1 MSNNQEQLHTA
12 SSKSKNLF
20 PDEFEMQW
28 GTDDLPEGMKRKGST
43 HHRSH
48 TGSSHHSSHHRS
60 SHSYYRTS
68 SGGRRHSSGSTGD
81 GKSTFQDL
89 LFADS
94 SAGKTSS
101 RDSTEKNVESKWTN
115 RENAAKDFLR
125 NLKEDLR
132 KKEPV
137 SEKTVEEPEEDIR
150 HEIVSDPLHSET
162 DLKPEDSST
171 IPDSYHADAVPE
183 SLETAADVDV
193 EKPNSEELPDEN
205 KYQTPAVEDPA
216 ERKEPDIE
224 IGESQPTAE
233 SQSEDEDTLEKT
245 DKPSDDKKSGS
256 EPFKKNPLKQNR
268 TERKGTRKPWS
279 RKKKIGVSVLCVLL
293 AIILGGLGFVNG
305 MLNKI
310 GKEQSDIL
318 PKADP
323 DKRYEDID
331 KTDKYGVGDI
341 SLKPI
346 KQDKVKNILLIG
358 QDRRK
363 GDGARMRSDSMIVAT
378 IDLTTNEIKLTSLM
392 RDMYIPVP
400 GYGYGMINAT
410 YLNGGMALLN
420 ETIEQNFGITIDGNV
435 EVDFDRFI
443 KLMNLVG
450 PIEID
455 LNKDEVEYLNRG
467 NGWNLKV
474 GTNTM
479 TSEQV
484 LAYARTRYVGRSDW
498 ERTDRQRS
506 VLTKIFNK
514 LRRSDLTTLYRFAN
528 AAFPLFKTDLTNTEI
543 LRYVYTVMSK
553 RMTISQSKRIP
564 VDGTYTQEVKEETL
578 NVLVPRLEPNAQAL
592 QKFVYGYSNV
602 EVKDN
607 EKRQEAKQTAKK
619 KKSSSLV
626 IDE

>member
-1 MSNNQEQLHTA
+1 MDNNQEQLHNNPNNQDNT
-12 SSKSKNLF
+12 F
-20 PDEFEMQW
+20 PEEFEMKW
-28 GTDDLPEGMKRKGST
+28 GTDDLPKGMKRRGSQ
-43 HHRSH
+43 
-48 TGSSHHSSHHRS
+48 HHSSHSESHHSTHSHHKSS
-60 SHSYYRTS
+60 SHHRKTN
-68 SGGRRHSSGSTGD
+68 RRMDEGEKRS
-81 GKSTFQDL
+81 FQDL
-89 LFADS
+89 IYREQARKKGTISSQPVQEEPGVSEKTGSGKPNAVTNVVREEKPVSEMKVSDTVDSPASNDGNTQIEEEKINETIVQTDS
-94 SAGKTSS
+94 SELGENTAGIN
-101 RDSTEKNVESKWTN
+101 DSEEQELNTVTE
-115 RENAAKDFLR
+115 A
-125 NLKEDLR
+125 
-132 KKEPV
+132 EPV
-137 SEKTVEEPEEDIR
+137 SESEDDSEPAESGNTSTVRPSEEPE
-150 HEIVSDPLHSET
+150 
-162 DLKPEDSST
+162 
-171 IPDSYHADAVPE
+171 
-183 SLETAADVDV
+183 
-193 EKPNSEELPDEN
+193 
-205 KYQTPAVEDPA
+205 
-216 ERKEPDIE
+216 
-224 IGESQPTAE
+224 
-233 SQSEDEDTLEKT
+233 KT
-245 DKPSDDKKSGS
+245 S
-256 EPFKKNPLKQNR
+256 EPAPSPVSESTQQADNSSEKQKRPNKISGIRKKNPGEGKTR
-268 TERKGTRKPWS
+268 ERKKWS
-279 RKKKIGVSVLCVLL
+279 GKKKAGLAVLCILL
-293 AIILGGLGFVNG
+293 ALIVGGLGFVNG
-305 MLNKI
+305 MLGKI
-310 GKEQSDIL
+310 GRERSDIL

-443 KLMNLVG
+443 KLMDLVG

-455 LNKDEVEYLNRG
+455 LNKEEVEYLNKG
-467 NGWNLKV
+467 NKWDLKV

-506 VLTKIFNK
+506 VVTKIFNK
-514 LRRSDLTTLYRFAN
+514 LRTSDLPTLYNFAN
-528 AAFPLFKTDLTNTEI
+528 AAFPLFKTDLSNTEI
-543 LRYVYTVMSK
+543 LRYVYTVITN
-553 RMTISQSKRIP
+553 RMTITQSKRIP
-564 VDGTYTQEVKEETL
+564 VDGTYTQEIKEETL
-578 NVLVPRLEPNAQAL
+578 NVLVPKLEPNAQAL

-602 EVKDN
+602 EVEEND
-607 EKRQEAKQTAKK
+607 KREEAKKNAKK

>member
-1 MSNNQEQLHTA
+1 MDNNQEQLHNNPNNQDNT
-12 SSKSKNLF
+12 F
-20 PDEFEMQW
+20 PEEFEMKW
-28 GTDDLPEGMKRKGST
+28 GTDDLPKGMKRRGSQHHNSHSESHHST
-43 HHRSH
+43 H
-48 TGSSHHSSHHRS
+48 SHHKSSSHHRK
-60 SHSYYRTS
+60 TN
-68 SGGRRHSSGSTGD
+68 RRMDEGEKRS
-81 GKSTFQDL
+81 FQDL
-89 LFADS
+89 IYREQARKKETTSSQSVHEEPGVSEKTGSGKPNAVMNVVREEKPVLEMKVSDTVDSPASNDGHTRIEEEKINETIVQTDS
-94 SAGKTSS
+94 SEPGENTAGIN
-101 RDSTEKNVESKWTN
+101 DSEEQELNTVTE
-115 RENAAKDFLR
+115 A
-125 NLKEDLR
+125 
-132 KKEPV
+132 EPV
-137 SEKTVEEPEEDIR
+137 SESEDDPESEESGIASTVRPSEEPEKTFDPDPSQVSESTQQADNSSEKQKRPNKTSGIR
-150 HEIVSDPLHSET
+150 
-162 DLKPEDSST
+162 
-171 IPDSYHADAVPE
+171 
-183 SLETAADVDV
+183 
-193 EKPNSEELPDEN
+193 
-205 KYQTPAVEDPA
+205 
-216 ERKEPDIE
+216 
-224 IGESQPTAE
+224 
-233 SQSEDEDTLEKT
+233 
-245 DKPSDDKKSGS
+245 
-256 EPFKKNPLKQNR
+256 KKNPGAGKTR
-268 TERKGTRKPWS
+268 ERKKWS
-279 RKKKIGVSVLCVLL
+279 GKKKAGIAVLCVLL
-293 AIILGGLGFVNG
+293 ALIVGGLGFING
-305 MLNKI
+305 MLGKI
-310 GKEQSDIL
+310 GRERSDIL

-443 KLMNLVG
+443 KLMDLVG

-455 LNKDEVEYLNRG
+455 LNKEEVDYLNNG
-467 NGWNLKV
+467 NKWDLKV

-506 VLTKIFNK
+506 VVTKIFNK
-514 LRRSDLTTLYRFAN
+514 LRTSDLPTLYNFAN
-528 AAFPLFKTDLTNTEI
+528 AAFPLFKTDLSNTEI
-543 LRYVYTVMSK
+543 LRYVYTVITN
-553 RMTISQSKRIP
+553 RMTITQSKRIP
-564 VDGTYTQEVKEETL
+564 VDGTYTQEIKEETL
-578 NVLVPRLEPNAQAL
+578 NVLVPKLEPNAQAL

-602 EVKDN
+602 EVEEND
-607 EKRQEAKQTAKK
+607 KREEAKKNAKK

>member
-1 MSNNQEQLHTA
+1 MSNNQEQLHT
-12 SSKSKNLF
+12 SSSESGNLF
-20 PDEFEMQW
+20 PEEFEMQW
-28 GTDDLPEGMKRKGST
+28 GTDDLPKGMKRKGST

-48 TGSSHHSSHHRS
+48 TGSAHHSTHHRS
-60 SHSYYRTS
+60 SRSHYRTS
-68 SGGRRHSSGSTGD
+68 SDGRRHSSGSAGD

-94 SAGKTSS
+94 TGEKSS
-101 RDSTEKNVESKWTN
+101 SHEGTEKNEENKWTKK
-115 RENAAKDFLR
+115 ENAAKDFFR
-125 NLKEDLR
+125 NLKDDLR

-137 SEKTVEEPEEDIR
+137 SDKAGKKPGEDNR
-150 HEIVSDPLHSET
+150 HEIVPDPQQSET
-162 DLKPEDSST
+162 DYEAEEISVLRDNDT
-171 IPDSYHADAVPE
+171 VDAVPE
-183 SLETAADVDV
+183 GSDTGAADDP
-193 EKPNSEELPDEN
+193 EKTNAEKLSDEN
-205 KYQTPAVEDPA
+205 MDPTPAA
-216 ERKEPDIE
+216 EASAEMKEADNE
-224 IGESQPTAE
+224 IGESQPAAE
-233 SQSEDEDTLEKT
+233 SQSEDENTSEKT
-245 DKPSDDKKSGS
+245 DNPSGDRKSGS
-256 EPFKKNPLKQNR
+256 EPFKKNPLKKNR
-268 TERKGTRKPWS
+268 TDRKKTRKPWS
-279 RKKKIGVSVLCVLL
+279 RKKKIGVSILCMFL

-310 GKEQSDIL
+310 DKERSDIL
-318 PKADP
+318 PQADP

-443 KLMNLVG
+443 KLMDLVG

-455 LNKDEVEYLNRG
+455 LNKEEVEYLNNG
-467 NGWNLKV
+467 NKWDLKV

-498 ERTDRQRS
+498 ERTDRQRR
-506 VLTKIFNK
+506 VVTKIFNK
-514 LRRSDLTTLYRFAN
+514 LRTSDLPTLYNFAN
-528 AAFPLFKTDLTNTEI
+528 AAFPLFKTDLSNTEI
-543 LRYVYTVMSK
+543 LRYVYTVITN
-553 RMTISQSKRIP
+553 RMTITQSKRIP
-564 VDGTYTQEVKEETL
+564 VDGTYTQEIKEETL

-602 EVKDN
+602 EVEEND
-607 EKRQEAKQTAKK
+607 KREEAKKNAKK